1 MQRRGLKIEVDLMDP
16 KNKVQWVYS
25 AMDNQELAERYD
37 QWAQDYDVDL
47 ERDFGYV
54 GPVRTAEIFARHVPA
69 EANVLDAGCGTGL
82 VGEALYKMGY
92 RNLAAIDLS
101 NGMLKQAR
109 QKKIYRELHQMVLG
123 EHLDFHSNSFDAVIS
138 VGVLTVGHAPAS
150 SLDELVRVTKIG
162 GHVVFTLR
170 PDIYE
175 DAGFREK
182 QEALDGTDWELVEVS
197 AELQVLPKG
206 EPEVNHQIWVYRV
219 TR

>member
-1 MQRRGLKIEVDLMDP
+1 MDP

-25 AMDNQELAERYD
+25 AADNQELAERYD
-37 QWAQDYDVDL
+37 QWAQDYDLDL
-47 ERDFGYV
+47 ECDFGYV
-54 GPVRTAEIFARHVPA
+54 GPVRAAEIFAKHVPV

-82 VGEALYKMGY
+82 VGEALYKLGY
-92 RNLAAIDLS
+92 RNLSAIDLS
-101 NGMLKQAR
+101 NGMLKQAKE
-109 QKKIYRELHQMVLG
+109 KKIYLELRQMVLG
-123 EHLDFHSNSFDAVIS
+123 EHLDFESNSFDAVIS

-175 DAGFREK
+175 NAGFREK
-182 QEALDGTDWELVEVS
+182 QEALDDIHWELVEVS
-197 AELQVLPKG
+197 SELQVLPRG
-206 EPEVNHQIWVYRV
+206 EPEVNHRIWAYRV